1 MCVFVQTYIPM
12 GKFCRTSFH
21 RGLTFE
27 DDVDDDDEEDDE
39 VDIPS
44 EKSGSCN
51 GFSRKL
57 ATDYPAF
64 VNVGMSMKYVTRMG
78 AVRPMT

>member
-1 MCVFVQTYIPM
+1 M

-44 EKSGSCN
+44 EN
-51 GFSRKL
+51 P
-57 ATDYPAF
+57 AVVTDS
-64 VNVGMSMKYVTRMG
+64 VVS
-78 AVRPMT
+78 